1 MRPPP
6 AEAHYAKPEGA
17 AGFAMK
23 SFVLPLAAGA
33 VAIICVLLIGHQHGG
48 HLFCLSH
55 PLRLPFVLAKKAIK
69 RCSRGDGEHQKA
81 GSAISA
87 LVVLEAGVASAFAMW
102 SVQGSIA
109 VGHHAWYTPDEAAR
123 PLRHLVII
131 GLAAPVAASVLFLLG
146 LFLYGATCAPGGQFI
161 RSATLT
167 EHYAATASLVLMCVM
182 GMQVG
187 GAQHPTSTPL
197 ST

>member
-87 LVVLEAGVASAFAMW
+87 LVVLEAGVASAGEPSTRTTCW
-102 SVQGSIA
+102 C
-109 VGHHAWYTPDEAAR
+109 EARGRCLWKRATSCR
-123 PLRHLVII
+123 R
-131 GLAAPVAASVLFLLG
+131 LG
-146 LFLYGATCAPGGQFI
+146 
-161 RSATLT
+161 
-167 EHYAATASLVLMCVM
+167 ASL
-182 GMQVG
+182 
-187 GAQHPTSTPL
+187 ATTIHRPST
-197 ST
+197 